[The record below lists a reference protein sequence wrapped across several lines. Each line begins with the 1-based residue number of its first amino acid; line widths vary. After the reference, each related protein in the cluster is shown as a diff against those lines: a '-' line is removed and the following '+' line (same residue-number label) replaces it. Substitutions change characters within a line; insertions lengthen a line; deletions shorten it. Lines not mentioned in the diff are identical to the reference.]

1 MYGFAA
7 ALYGNGKQ
15 DLAYFLDSADEET
28 IECETGVT
36 QGCGLGTLL
45 FALAFHE
52 CITSR
57 SWKKYYFK
65 LSTLRVQ
72 SFAWWA
78 STGGHSLE
86 ITRSAQYLDR
96 RRPARVSAKVCGC
109 SFVLCLEGN
118 AFKMLKKSYGTVV
131 ECNYIASLSCA
142 KRISTKF

>member
-1 MYGFAA
+1 MLRAAKQFGPSLYGFAA
-7 ALYGNGKQ
+7 SLYGNGKQ
-15 DLAYFLDSADEET
+15 DLAYFLDGADVET

-86 ITRSAQYLDR
+86 ITRC
-96 RRPARVSAKVCGC
+96 VVVVV
-109 SFVLCLEGN
+109 VLFHIQN
-118 AFKMLKKSYGTVV
+118 KP
-131 ECNYIASLSCA
+131 
-142 KRISTKF
+142 